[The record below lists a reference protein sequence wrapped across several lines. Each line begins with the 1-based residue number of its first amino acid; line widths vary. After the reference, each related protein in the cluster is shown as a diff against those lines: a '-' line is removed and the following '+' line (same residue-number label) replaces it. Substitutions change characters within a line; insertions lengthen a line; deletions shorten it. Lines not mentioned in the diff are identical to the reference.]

1 MLAALLAASALVL
14 PASPR
19 AVAVGDVD
27 GDGTA
32 EIALLLVYPRWG
44 SESEFNQVE
53 GAMEVTVV
61 PAIQDRRE
69 LHVYDVGKDGA
80 LEPAANPLTI
90 GREVLA
96 LGGDGALGPVLAL
109 TDAGPAR
116 VVVEADATG
125 ARSIAVRRFAEL
137 PTVLAGADAVF
148 ADAVIARDVDGD
160 GSPEAIVPT
169 ARGLTPVR
177 LDGTLLPVI
186 EALDRG
192 VRSGAV
198 ASLEFALP
206 DLRDVDRDGTLDL
219 LAYDA
224 RRERARWQRG
234 RGAAFAAPVEWD
246 LEKPLAARYR
256 KDSDSADKPWLAGVL
271 DMDRDGTLEAAVAT
285 FEDTGD
291 GVGGFL
297 RTLRA
302 LPASLAF
309 YELSAGGTVAAE
321 PERTLK
327 SEGIF
332 WVGGLPEDAVGPFAD
347 LDGDGVAEL
356 VTLTLRIGVVGL
368 ARAAA
373 SGVARAEVTPRVYR
387 LGAKGYEPV
396 ANAVAPFDFRFDLND
411 EELTRFASI
420 PGDLDG
426 DGRADFVI
434 VDKTRVLIHRG
445 LEGARFEDSPSITL
459 SLAKPL
465 RSWFGAVFRDV
476 DGDGA
481 LDLVAFEALKPE
493 GDDPSSP
500 AQIEVLF
507 PRRARR

>member
-27 GDGTA
+27 ADGTA

-44 SESEFNQVE
+44 SESEFKQVE

-96 LGGDGALGPVLAL
+96 LGADGALGPVLAL
-109 TDAGPAR
+109 TDGGPAR
-116 VVVEADATG
+116 VIVHADAAGTSTI
-125 ARSIAVRRFAEL
+125 RVQRFAEL
-137 PTVLAGADAVF
+137 PTVLAGADTVF
-148 ADAVIARDVDGD
+148 ADAVIARDIDGD

-177 LDGTLLPVI
+177 LDGTFMPAI
-186 EALDRG
+186 EALDRR
-192 VRSGAV
+192 VRSGSSS
-198 ASLEFALP
+198 SLEFALP
-206 DLRDVDRDGTLDL
+206 ELRDVDRDGTLDL
-219 LAYDA
+219 LAFDA

-234 RGAAFAAPVEWD
+234 QGSSFAVPVDWN
-246 LEKPLAARYR
+246 LETLLAERYQ
-256 KDSDSADKPWLAGVL
+256 KDSDEADTPWLAGVL
-271 DMDRDGTLEAAVAT
+271 DMDGDGTLEAAVAT
-285 FEDTGD
+285 FQDTGD

-302 LPASLAF
+302 LPATIAF
-309 YELSAGGTVAAE
+309 HGLGADGKVAAE
-321 PERTLK
+321 PERTLQ
-327 SEGIF
+327 SEGFF
-332 WVGGLPEDAVGPFAD
+332 WVGGLPESAVGPFAD

-356 VTLTLRIGVVGL
+356 VTLTARIGVVGL

-396 ANAVAPFDFRFDLND
+396 PNAVAPFDFRFDVGGG
-411 EELTRFASI
+411 ELTRFASI

-426 DGRADFVI
+426 DERADFVI
-434 VDKTRVLIHRG
+434 VDKTKVLVHRG
-445 LEGARFEDSPSITL
+445 LAGARFEEDPSITL
-459 SLAKPL
+459 SLEKPL
-465 RSWFGAVFRDV
+465 RSWFGAVFRDI

-481 LDLVAFEALKPE
+481 LDLIAFEALKPE

-500 AQIEVLF
+500 AQVEVLF